1 MGPLAHE
8 NGLCCSFVIKNI
20 DALPFQNK
28 WLINF
33 WLKKTGF
40 YGCHVSSD
48 VLFTF
53 LKYSLGL
60 FLILSLGPVAGQIN
74 FTV

>member
-1 MGPLAHE
+1 M
-8 NGLCCSFVIKNI
+8 VKYI
-20 DALPFQNK
+20 DALSFQNK
-28 WLINF
+28 WPINF
-33 WLKKTGF
+33 LLKKTGF
-40 YGCHVSSD
+40 YGCHLNSD

-53 LKYSLGL
+53 LKYSLAL